1 MRSQN
6 RRIKNRW
13 STDQLITGIEMSD
26 WVRMLATNGWKVSPE
41 YIHRAAWVSGWA
53 LPATIF
59 GRLEDAKYSQRLA
72 AMEIEPTPLFIL
84 GHWRSG
90 TTHLHNML
98 GRDPQNTFSTV
109 YQCVFP
115 GAFLTTEKFLP
126 ALTSALLPETR
137 TYDNV
142 KFGWAESAEDEI
154 ALAKLC
160 GLSPYIA
167 FMFPEN
173 SGRYEKYVDFLEVTE
188 EERQRW
194 KDAFLYFIKKIMIA
208 TDNRRVVV
216 KSCTHS
222 ARIPMLLEM
231 FPNAKFIHIHRNPYE
246 CFASTLH
253 MRSHTDWENFFHLPE
268 ESVEGQRLEQT
279 ALLGQRIFERLI
291 EDKHLIP
298 EGNLYEIAYEDL
310 VGNEMSVLGDMY
322 ARLEL
327 GGWDRFEPILSEY
340 VGGLKGYKRNKLNID
355 DQFKELVYDRWKVVF
370 DHYGYPKEYSP

>member
-6 RRIKNRW
+6 RRIQKRW
-13 STDQLITGIEMSD
+13 STDQLITGIELGD
-26 WVRMLATNGWKVSPE
+26 WVKMLARNDWKVTPD
-41 YIHRAAWVSGWA
+41 YLHRLAWVTGWS
-53 LPATIF
+53 LPATVF
-59 GRLEDAKYSQRLA
+59 GRIEDATFSQRLSG
-72 AMEIEPTPLFIL
+72 MEINPTPLFIL

-98 GRDPQNTFSTV
+98 GRDPANTFSTV

-115 GAFLTTEKFLP
+115 TAFLTTEKFLP
-126 ALTSALLPETR
+126 ALTNALLPETR

-142 KFGWAESAEDEI
+142 KFGWGESAEDEI

-160 GLSPYIA
+160 GLSPYVA
-167 FMFPEN
+167 FMFPDN
-173 SGRYEKYVDFLEVTE
+173 AAKYEKYIDFLEASE
-188 EERQRW
+188 ADRQRW
-194 KDAFLYFIKKIMIA
+194 KEAFTYFIKKIMIA

-231 FPNAKFIHIHRNPYE
+231 FPDAKFIHIHRNPYE

-268 ESVEGQRLEQT
+268 ENVEGQRMEQT

-291 EDKHLIP
+291 EDKRLIP
-298 EGNLYEIAYEDL
+298 EQNLYEIAYEDL
-310 VGNEMSVLGDMY
+310 VGNEMTVLADMY
-322 ARLEL
+322 DRLEL
-327 GGWDRFEPILSEY
+327 GGWDAFAPILSEY
-340 VGGLKGYKRNKLNID
+340 VSGLKGYKRNRLNID
-355 DQFKELVYDRWKVVF
+355 EHFKALVYERWKVVF
-370 DHYGYPKEYSP
+370 DHYGYPREYAP